1 MAALRPSVQR
11 EAVNE
16 PSRAEETIEHA
27 SFLAS
32 QLAFY
37 GAYHHHK
44 GNRAIHLVF
53 VPTLVWTA
61 AVMIATMVPG
71 AELVLLASYA
81 MFYLVLDVLAGASW
95 ILCIGLPCL
104 WATYSLQK
112 ATPHACVISLGLHML
127 SWLIQVAIGHAIL
140 EKRKP
145 ALLDSLF
152 QSFALAPLFVWMEVL
167 FFLGYKPKLEREV
180 EQLVQKKI
188 STMEVGKKR

>member
-1 MAALRPSVQR
+1 MAALRSSVQR

-16 PSRAEETIEHA
+16 PSRAGEKIEHT

-53 VPTLVWTA
+53 VPALVWTA
-61 AVMIATMVPG
+61 AVMIATVVPG
-71 AELVLLASYA
+71 AELLLLAGYGV
-81 MFYLVLDVLAGASW
+81 FYLVLDLLAGASW

-104 WATYSLQK
+104 WATYRLQE
-112 ATPHACVISLGLHML
+112 ATPHACVISLGLHVL
-127 SWLIQVAIGHAIL
+127 SWVIQVAVGHAML

-145 ALLDSLF
+145 ALLDSLV

-167 FFLGYKPKLEREV
+167 FLLGYKPKLEREV
-180 EQLVQKKI
+180 EQIVRKKI
-188 STMEVGKKR
+188 SIMEEGKKR